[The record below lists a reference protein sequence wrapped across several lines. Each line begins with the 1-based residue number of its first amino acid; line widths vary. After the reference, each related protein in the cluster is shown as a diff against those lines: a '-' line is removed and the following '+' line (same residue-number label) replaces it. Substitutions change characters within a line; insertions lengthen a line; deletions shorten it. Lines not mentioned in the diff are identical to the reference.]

1 MQDWQ
6 KSGSLGAVIGAVS
19 TRRQRAFVER
29 GLAAAEEARAR
40 NRYVSAPIVLR
51 RLRKQL
57 DAAKQATIPTVRHQR
72 EDDFL

>member
-6 KSGSLGAVIGAVS
+6 KSRSLGAVISSVS
-19 TRRQRAFVER
+19 PRRQFEFVER
-29 GLAAAEEARAR
+29 GLAAAEEARSRNCYVCAR
-40 NRYVSAPIVLR
+40 TVLR